1 MNNRQWKLY
10 NFLKISAQKNP
21 DKWVTHEEICA
32 ALPDDFK
39 MNHVAVKKKC
49 CSMIQQQVIEINS
62 SSEIEKIIMYKNQSY
77 KLAASSEEAIDFIKK
92 KLLYKGCRILK
103 RYWQLYDKIINDG
116 QGKLLS
122 TRGDVIDEESKARPY
137 VEAFIKK
144 AIPRMK
150 NINSE

>member
-1 MNNRQWKLY
+1 MNNKQWKLY
-10 NFLKISAQKNP
+10 NFLKITAQKYP
-21 DKWVTHEEICA
+21 DKWVTHEEICE
-32 ALPDDFK
+32 ALPNDFK
-39 MNHVAVKKKC
+39 MNHVAIKKKC
-49 CSMIQQQVIEINS
+49 SSMIQRQIIEINS
-62 SSEIEKIIMYKNQSY
+62 SREIEKIIMYRNQSY
-77 KLAASSEEAIDFIKK
+77 KLATSQEEALEFVNN

-103 RYWQLYDKIINDG
+103 RYWQLRDKIMKDG

-144 AIPRMK
+144 TIPKAK